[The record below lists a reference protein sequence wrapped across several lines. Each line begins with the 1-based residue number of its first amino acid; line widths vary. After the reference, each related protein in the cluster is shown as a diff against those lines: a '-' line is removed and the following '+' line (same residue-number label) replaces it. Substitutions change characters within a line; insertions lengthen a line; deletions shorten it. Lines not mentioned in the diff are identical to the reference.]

1 MMNNL
6 YFQLDGDKS
15 TFVRL
20 VSKNIKNY
28 EVDLISCMFIN

>member
-20 VSKNIKNY
+20 AVSYTHLTLPTKL
-28 EVDLISCMFIN
+28 EV